1 MKRIPVELRPGTP
14 SIYIAGPDVFY
25 QDAALRQSKA
35 SDMAHQLGFFALNPM
50 DNDIDHAREPK
61 QVSRDIFRAN
71 KAMIE
76 QCDYVVA
83 NLEAFRGL
91 EPDSGTVW
99 EIGYAIGIG
108 KKVIGYRK
116 DTRPMIEQ
124 VGVCTS
130 DSNINSKPVDKN
142 GHTIEN
148 FGNALN
154 LMIQESIECLVTGSL
169 EDALLKIKEIE
180 LSRQRKVTP
189 NNKLMANAI

>member
-1 MKRIPVELRPGTP
+1 MELRPGTP

-25 QDAALRQSKA
+25 QDAAQRQSKA
-35 SDMAHQLGFFALNPM
+35 SDIAHQLGFFALNPM

-108 KKVIGYRK
+108 KKVIGYRS

-124 VGVCTS
+124 VGAYSTS
-130 DSNINSKPVDKN
+130 SSTNAKLVDKN
-142 GHTIEN
+142 GHMIEN

-169 EDALLKIKEIE
+169 EDALLKIKEME
-180 LSRQRKVTP
+180 LSRQRKP
-189 NNKLMANAI
+189 APCNKLMANSM